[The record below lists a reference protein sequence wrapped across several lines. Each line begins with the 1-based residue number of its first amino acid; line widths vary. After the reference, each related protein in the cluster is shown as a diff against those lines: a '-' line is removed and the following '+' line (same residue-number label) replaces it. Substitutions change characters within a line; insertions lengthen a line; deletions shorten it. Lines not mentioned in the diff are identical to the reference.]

1 MIKLTAK
8 LSTLRQIRADAVA
21 IVLPEEKQMLR
32 RELLNL
38 RKPFGAKFERALA
51 LEKFEAKEG
60 EVVALL
66 TEKNIRS
73 PRLLLAGL
81 GKNGYP
87 GTLER
92 YRRAAA
98 AAAKR
103 AQASKVRNLAILL
116 PVAVENPEYGTREIA
131 QALIEGAVLSL
142 YKFDRYMT
150 EKENRDVRLRE
161 LILFSPDRASLDP
174 ARSGIREAGILCEAV
189 TLARN
194 LENAPAN
201 EIYPETLAEA
211 ARRSARRHGYR
222 AEIWDK
228 KKIER
233 AGLGGL
239 LAVNSGSDKPPR
251 FIILEYNA
259 SRRNLDTVVL
269 IGKGITFDS
278 GGISIKPASGMSE
291 MKMDMSGAAAVIGA
305 IEAAARLNLPVH
317 VVGLISS
324 TENLLGGSAMKP
336 GDIVTHYGGKTSEVD
351 NTDAEG
357 RLILADVLAYASRY
371 KPKAVI
377 DLATLTGACVV
388 ALGHIVTGMMGND
401 EKLMDELTTAGDKT
415 YERVWPLPMF
425 EEYAKQIKSDVADA
439 KNVGGHGGGAITA
452 AFFLKKFIGE
462 YKWAHLDIAGTAIL
476 DEPTPYAPKGGS
488 GVGVRLLVE
497 FLKNRKSS

>member
-1 MIKLTAK
+1 M
-8 LSTLRQIRADAVA
+8 
-21 IVLPEEKQMLR
+21 
-32 RELLNL
+32 
-38 RKPFGAKFERALA
+38 
-51 LEKFEAKEG
+51 
-60 EVVALL
+60 
-66 TEKNIRS
+66 
-73 PRLLLAGL
+73 
-81 GKNGYP
+81 
-87 GTLER
+87 
-92 YRRAAA
+92 
-98 AAAKR
+98 
-103 AQASKVRNLAILL
+103 L

-211 ARRSARRHGYR
+211 ARRSARCHGYR

-233 AGLGGL
+233 AGFGGL

-278 GGISIKPASGMSE
+278 GGISIKPAGGMSE

-388 ALGHIVTGMMGND
+388 ALGHVATGMMGND

-476 DEPTPYAPKGGS
+476 DEATPYAPKGGS